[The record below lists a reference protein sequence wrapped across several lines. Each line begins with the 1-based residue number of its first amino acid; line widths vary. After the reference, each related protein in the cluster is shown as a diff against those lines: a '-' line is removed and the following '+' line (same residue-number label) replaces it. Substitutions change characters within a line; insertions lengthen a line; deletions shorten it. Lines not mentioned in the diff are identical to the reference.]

1 MAHPGAASL
10 ATDELVQARHLTAV
24 PVGGGGD
31 AYDSA
36 TRQAHEDAVLRILRL
51 MRETFSDDLTLEDMA
66 AAALFSPY
74 YANRLFRLL
83 TGVQPRRFLAAI
95 RFDAA
100 KRLLADST
108 LSVTEICNEVGYTS
122 LGSFTSRFHQ
132 GVGVS
137 PRAFRRYARSR
148 TTRTLPDTVFEVGRP
163 EADGAVI
170 RGTTRMDLEHDAV
183 TFIGLFPTPVPE
195 GLPWACTLARTPGNF
210 ELSCRREGRAFL
222 LAVAVPEPEPD
233 TLGDCLLPDGLD
245 LRVASQP
252 VVLGGPGSSAV
263 TEVELRLRPV
273 EPTDPPIVSSLPYL
287 LERSLGARTAPGWN
301 GSPADDLAAAR

>member
-1 MAHPGAASL
+1 MAHPGAAGL
-10 ATDELVQARHLTAV
+10 ATNDRVQARHLTALPLGTGV
-24 PVGGGGD
+24 D
-31 AYDSA
+31 EYDSA
-36 TRQAHEDAVLRILRL
+36 TRQAHEDAVLRIIRL
-51 MRETFSDDLTLEDMA
+51 MRKAFSDDLTLEDMA

-95 RFDAA
+95 RFEAA

-137 PRAFRRYARSR
+137 PRAFRRYARDR
-148 TTRTLPDTVFEVGRP
+148 ITRPLPETAFEAGLP
-163 EADGAVI
+163 EADHAVI
-170 RGTTRMDLEHDAV
+170 RGSTRMDLEHDAV

-195 GLPWACTLARTPGNF
+195 GLPSACTLARTPGCF

-222 LAVAVPEPEPD
+222 LAVAVPDPD
-233 TLGDCLLPDGLD
+233 ILDDGLLPDALD

-252 VVLGGPGSSAV
+252 VVLPGPGSRAV
-263 TEVELRLRPV
+263 TEVELQLRPM
-273 EPTDPPIVSSLPYL
+273 EPTDPPIVTSLPYL
-287 LERSLGARTAPGWN
+287 LKRRLDARTSPRCN